1 VINISA
7 YTHTYLLNNS
17 DKTERQ
23 IEINTINKMRKGDSY
38 AFFKSK
44 FVLEENQ
51 VDENGKILV
60 TDEELK
66 KLYID
71 YNFMDS
77 VIKKL
82 VSYCPDLF
90 NVFTR
95 NDKKR
100 ELIKN
105 SLNDIDWKCI
115 LNETYDTLESTGDEF
130 LEIYFEDGLDK
141 IPKLRVLD
149 SGNMY
154 RVLLDSYNRPQSY
167 IYRETVE
174 DLEPNYTDSGTKITN
189 SRERIIVFQKGR
201 KVIYDPHM
209 DNQGKRQLDDDGN
222 ILYNT
227 YTIENRESY
236 QYDFPLIHIK
246 GYKKQRDE
254 FSEIPASHY
263 IDPSLLLVSILSNVR
278 QVNLNLGYPVLA
290 LIDSFLEAGS
300 RRTPAGFLG
309 ITTTQEALK
318 EGKQGQLIDVQIK
331 NALDSMFSEFIIARD
346 DLYSK
351 AGLITPTLLEKLNID
366 SSRVIMQL
374 NLPSENKIELY
385 VDNIIKSMQLWFKI
399 LLKENDM
406 YDEVEDRNLSFSKPK
421 FIIKTS
427 PFDELLYEQSEIKS
441 TKKSKDEIYIE
452 NGDSDKVIKL
462 RKEEIKNDLESEE
475 IMENTVADIVA
486 SGQNVDKNMI
496 NT

>member
-1 VINISA
+1 
-7 YTHTYLLNNS
+7 
-17 DKTERQ
+17 
-23 IEINTINKMRKGDSY
+23 
-38 AFFKSK
+38 
-44 FVLEENQ
+44 
-51 VDENGKILV
+51 
-60 TDEELK
+60 
-66 KLYID
+66 
-71 YNFMDS
+71 
-77 VIKKL
+77 
-82 VSYCPDLF
+82 
-90 NVFTR
+90 
-95 NDKKR
+95 
-100 ELIKN
+100 
-105 SLNDIDWKCI
+105 
-115 LNETYDTLESTGDEF
+115 
-130 LEIYFEDGLDK
+130 
-141 IPKLRVLD
+141 
-149 SGNMY
+149 
-154 RVLLDSYNRPQSY
+154 VLLDSYNRPQSY

-331 NALDSMFSEFIIARD
+331 NALDSMFSEFVIARD

-406 YDEVEDRNLSFSKPK
+406 YDEVEDRNLSFLKPK

-452 NGDSDKVIKL
+452 NGDSDKTIKL

-475 IMENTVADIVA
+475 IMKNTVADTVA